1 MRIKKA
7 IILNVLLVV
16 SVFGFIITRFSYYQN
31 NVSDFVDVTL
41 D

>member
-16 SVFGFIITRFSYYQN
+16 SVFGFVITGFSYYQN